1 MTINVLIIDDE
12 KDIRMMI
19 GDILQD
25 NQYNVLEA
33 DNAENALKIIKENEQ
48 IDLVIL
54 DIWLEG
60 SQMDGIEILK
70 KIKKKNKTI
79 PVIMISGHGNIET
92 AVEAIKIGAYDYIEK
107 PFQYDRLLLVVSRAL
122 EASELKK
129 ENIQLKRQNGKEE
142 EIIGISSEIAN
153 IKNIIEKIASSGSR
167 VFITGAP
174 GVGKE
179 VVARCIHQKS
189 GRADMPFIPV
199 NCAVMDPDRI
209 ENELFGQE
217 TISGVKIGILEIAN
231 GGTILLD
238 EILDMPLR
246 TQGKILRMLQDQTFM
261 RNTGEQELEVDVR
274 IIATSNRDVKKAIEK
289 GEFREDLYYRLNVVP
304 INVPSLEYR
313 REDIP
318 CLMQYFMQKAAI
330 DTGVKPLEITREAAM
345 ILQSYNW
352 PGNVRQL
359 KNIMDWLVV
368 MYGHTV
374 DNKIYSNMLPS
385 EISFSKVVSMPSGKM
400 HEYLSMNIKD
410 AREAFEKDYLI
421 NVLNKNKGNVSETAR
436 QIGMERSAL
445 HRKLKMLGIN

>member
-1 MTINVLIIDDE
+1 MTVNVLIIDDE

-33 DNAENALKIIKENEQ
+33 DNADNALKIIKENEQ

-70 KIKKKNKTI
+70 KIKRKNKTI

-153 IKNIIEKIASSGSR
+153 IKSIIERIAPSGSR

-179 VVARCIHQKS
+179 VVARCIHQNQEEQICLLFPLTV
-189 GRADMPFIPV
+189 RLWIL
-199 NCAVMDPDRI
+199 I
-209 ENELFGQE
+209 ESKMSSL
-217 TISGVKIGILEIAN
+217 
-231 GGTILLD
+231 
-238 EILDMPLR
+238 
-246 TQGKILRMLQDQTFM
+246 
-261 RNTGEQELEVDVR
+261 
-274 IIATSNRDVKKAIEK
+274 VKKLYPALK
-289 GEFREDLYYRLNVVP
+289 SEFLKLLTAGLFCSMKYSICRLELKVRY
-304 INVPSLEYR
+304 LE
-313 REDIP
+313 
-318 CLMQYFMQKAAI
+318 CF
-330 DTGVKPLEITREAAM
+330 
-345 ILQSYNW
+345 
-352 PGNVRQL
+352 
-359 KNIMDWLVV
+359 
-368 MYGHTV
+368 
-374 DNKIYSNMLPS
+374 
-385 EISFSKVVSMPSGKM
+385 
-400 HEYLSMNIKD
+400 
-410 AREAFEKDYLI
+410 
-421 NVLNKNKGNVSETAR
+421 KNK
-436 QIGMERSAL
+436 L
-445 HRKLKMLGIN
+445 L